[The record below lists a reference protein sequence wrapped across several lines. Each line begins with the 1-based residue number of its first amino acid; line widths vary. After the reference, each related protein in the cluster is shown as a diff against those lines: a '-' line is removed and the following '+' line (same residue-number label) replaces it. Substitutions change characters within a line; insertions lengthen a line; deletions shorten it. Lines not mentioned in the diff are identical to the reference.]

1 MGESANLYTKCQKE
15 YNSERSVVSELM
27 LLGFSQA
34 VLCIRYSMQTFCMWG
49 GENIYK
55 HLHIVDLQ
63 VLQYFIILPL
73 HIPLLA
79 CSVVLNLLIFLCS
92 C

>member
-1 MGESANLYTKCQKE
+1 
-15 YNSERSVVSELM
+15 
-27 LLGFSQA
+27 
-34 VLCIRYSMQTFCMWG
+34 MWG

-79 CSVVLNLLIFLCS
+79 CSVVHNLFLQLLMLPLD
-92 C
+92 